1 MFRLLEDTQQ
11 RRCVLTVLMGAAL
24 LVYMTGAAEVVCGFD
39 LAMLAAL
46 VGGMPVFYS
55 AAAGLVQGRLSAD
68 FAVSLAVLGA
78 IYLGSRGGDAEQM
91 YLVAAEVILVMLI
104 GKALVQAAVNRTRG
118 GIEAL
123 VALRPATARVR
134 SGDREQFVPIDEI
147 EPKDIVIVRPGDR
160 IAVDGAVVAGSSA
173 VDQSPL
179 IGESS
184 PADKTI
190 GARVF
195 AGTINLHGT
204 IEVEAECVGQATGL
218 ERIIRLVERAASDK
232 APRQRMADRY
242 ATWFVPIVLG
252 VALVCYAISGE
263 ILRSLAVLV
272 VACPCALVRAAP
284 TAIAAVIGGLARQGV
299 LAREGAAL
307 ETLGGLRSVV
317 FGKTGTLTLGR
328 PRIARIVPAG
338 GYVENDVLRLAAA
351 VERHSDH
358 PLGKLIA
365 ERAAAEGF
373 HPVESKRFAAHAG
386 LGVEAMV
393 AGRRLRVGSP
403 RLMELCQV
411 ALPEALRQQVDGLS
425 AAGYGVVLVA
435 RDREAVGAVAVRDT
449 VRPEAKAAV
458 AGLGALKIER
468 IVLLTGDSPA
478 AARTVAEEVGIGDLR
493 TGLMPG
499 EKAAAVH
506 QIQQE
511 TGPVAMVGEGLSDAA
526 SLAAADVGIA
536 IAKIGTDVAIDSA
549 EIVLVGDD
557 LRRLPQAI
565 ARGRGMQKIIRQS
578 ILAFALVFN
587 VLGVTA
593 ASLGWLSPLAGAVL
607 HQACSLLVVLNSLR
621 LAIDDRRWRPRVA
634 AWRSGLARRRRRL
647 FAAAALLLAAAYAA
661 TGFYVVGAGQM
672 AVVQHF
678 GEIVRAEEPPGL
690 HYRLPYPLGRHG
702 VVDLSETGR
711 VEIGLAALAG
721 GATLVDV
728 TAAIEYRV
736 ADPVAALVRI
746 GRQDIDGS
754 NKWDRLVRAV
764 AESALRAELA
774 GRAGDEIL
782 GAARQ
787 AIEQA
792 AERRLAAE
800 MLRYGSGLA
809 ITSIRLAG
817 MQPPREVL
825 PALREAAGAREE
837 KRAQISQAEAYRFE
851 TESFAES
858 EAAKRRLEA
867 EGFGAEQTERA
878 AGAADRF
885 LAMAEAHKLDRQVDR
900 TRLYLETVEEILAGR
915 RKVIVDRTA
924 PDVRRQIRLGE
935 LWSMPLQPATR
946 PADANSSPPEDRIR

>member
-1 MFRLLEDTQQ
+1 MFGLLEDTQQ
-11 RRCVLTVLMGAAL
+11 RHRVLTVLMAAAV
-24 LVYMTGAAEVVCGFD
+24 LVYVTGAAEVVCGFD

-46 VGGMPVFYS
+46 VGGCPIFYS
-55 AAAGLVQGRLSAD
+55 AAAALVRGRLSAD
-68 FAVSLAVLGA
+68 FAVSLAVLA
-78 IYLGSRGGDAEQM
+78 AVYLGYRGGCAENM
-91 YLVAAEVILVMLI
+91 HLVAAEVVLVMLI
-104 GKALVQAAVNRTRG
+104 GKALEHVAVNRTRG

-123 VALRPATARVR
+123 LALRPETARVR
-134 SGDREQFVPIDEI
+134 SGNREHFVPIDEI
-147 EPKDIVIVRPGDR
+147 EPEDIVIVRPGDR

-173 VDQSPL
+173 VDQSPI
-179 IGESS
+179 IGESL
-184 PADKTI
+184 PANKTI

-204 IEVEAECVGQATGL
+204 IEVEAERVGRGTAL
-218 ERIIRLVERAASDK
+218 DRIIRLVERAASGK
-232 APRQRMADRY
+232 APSQRLADRC

-252 VALVCYAISGE
+252 IALVCYAISGDI
-263 ILRSLAVLV
+263 ILSVAILV
-272 VACPCALVRAAP
+272 VACPCALVLAAP
-284 TAIAAVIGGLARQGV
+284 TAIAAAIGALARQGV
-299 LAREGAAL
+299 LVKEGTAL
-307 ETLGGLRSVV
+307 EKLGRLRSVV

-328 PRIARIVPAG
+328 LRIARIVPAG
-338 GYVENDVLRLAAA
+338 GYGENDVLRLAAA

-358 PLGKLIA
+358 PIGKLIA

-373 HPVESKRFAAHAG
+373 HPVESKRFEAHPG
-386 LGVEAMV
+386 LGAEAVV

-403 RLMELCQV
+403 RLMELCQIL
-411 ALPEALRQQVDGLS
+411 LPDALRQQVDGLS

-435 RDREAVGAVAVRDT
+435 RDREAVGAVAVEDT
-449 VRPEAKAAV
+449 VRPGAKAAV
-458 AGLGALKIER
+458 ARLGELKIER
-468 IVLLTGDSPA
+468 IVMLTGDNPA
-478 AARTVAEEVGIGDLR
+478 AARPVAEELGIGEIR
-493 TGLMPG
+493 TDLMPD
-499 EKAAAVH
+499 EKVAALR
-506 QIQQE
+506 QIQKE
-511 TGPVAMVGEGLSDAA
+511 AGPAAMVGDGINDAA

-536 IAKIGTDVAIDSA
+536 IAKIGADGAIDSA
-549 EIVLVGDD
+549 EMVLVGDD
-557 LRRLPQAI
+557 LRRLPGAI
-565 ARGRGMQKIIRQS
+565 ALSRWMQKIVWQS

-607 HQACSLLVVLNSLR
+607 HQACSLIVVLNSLR
-621 LAIDDRRWRPRVA
+621 LAIDYRGWRLRVDD
-634 AWRSGLARRRRRL
+634 WRAGFARRRRRL

-678 GEIVRAEEPPGL
+678 GEIVHAEEPPGL

-702 VVDLSETGR
+702 VVNLGETGR
-711 VEIGLAALAG
+711 VEIGLLAVAG
-721 GATLVDV
+721 GTSLVDV
-728 TAAIEYRV
+728 KAVVEYRV
-736 ADPVAALVRI
+736 ADPVAALVRV

-787 AIEQA
+787 AIERA

-837 KRAQISQAEAYRFE
+837 KRAQISQAEAYRSE

-867 EGFGAEQTERA
+867 EGFGIEEKEKA

-915 RKVIVDRTA
+915 RKIIVDRTA
-924 PDVRRQIRLGE
+924 PGVRRQVRLGE
-935 LWSMPLQPATR
+935 LWSLPLQPATR
-946 PADANSSPPEDRIR
+946 PANANSSPPEDRIR

>member
-1 MFRLLEDTQQ
+1 MFGLLEDTQQ
-11 RRCVLTVLMGAAL
+11 RHCVLTVLMAAAV
-24 LVYMTGAAEVVCGFD
+24 LVYVTGAAEVVCGFD

-46 VGGMPVFYS
+46 VGGCPIFYS
-55 AAAGLVQGRLSAD
+55 AAAALVRGRLSAD
-68 FAVSLAVLGA
+68 FAVSLAVLAA
-78 IYLGSRGGDAEQM
+78 IYLGYRGGCAENM
-91 YLVAAEVILVMLI
+91 HLVAAEVVLVMLI
-104 GKALVQAAVNRTRG
+104 GKVLEHAAVNRTRG

-123 VALRPATARVR
+123 LALRPETARVR
-134 SGDREQFVPIDEI
+134 SGNREHFVPIDEI
-147 EPKDIVIVRPGDR
+147 EPEDIVIVRPGDR

-173 VDQSPL
+173 VDQSPI

-184 PADKTI
+184 PANKTI
-190 GARVF
+190 GERVF

-204 IEVEAECVGQATGL
+204 IEVEAERVGRGTAL
-218 ERIIRLVERAASDK
+218 DRIIRLVERAASGK
-232 APRQRMADRY
+232 APAQRLADRC

-252 VALVCYAISGE
+252 IALVCYAISGD
-263 ILRSLAVLV
+263 ILRSVAILV
-272 VACPCALVRAAP
+272 VACPCALVLAAP
-284 TAIAAVIGGLARQGV
+284 TAIAAAIGALARQGV
-299 LAREGAAL
+299 LVKEGAAL
-307 ETLGGLRSVV
+307 EKLGRLRSVV

-328 PRIARIVPAG
+328 PRIVRIVPAG
-338 GYVENDVLRLAAA
+338 GYGENDVLRLAAA

-358 PLGKLIA
+358 PIGKLIA

-373 HPVESKRFAAHAG
+373 HPVESKRFEAHPG
-386 LGVEAMV
+386 LGAEAVV

-403 RLMELCQV
+403 RLMELCQIL
-411 ALPEALRQQVDGLS
+411 LPDALRQQVDGLS
-425 AAGYGVVLVA
+425 AAGCGVVLVA
-435 RDREAVGAVAVRDT
+435 RDREAVGAVAFQDT
-449 VRPEAKAAV
+449 VRSEAKAAV
-458 AGLGALKIER
+458 AGLGELKIER
-468 IVLLTGDSPA
+468 IVMLTGDNPA
-478 AARTVAEEVGIGDLR
+478 AARPVAEELGIGEIR
-493 TGLMPG
+493 TDLMPG
-499 EKAAAVH
+499 EKAAAFR
-506 QIQQE
+506 QIQKE
-511 TGPVAMVGEGLSDAA
+511 SGPAAMVGDGVNDAA
-526 SLAAADVGIA
+526 SLATADVGIA
-536 IAKIGTDVAIDSA
+536 IAKIGTDVATDSV
-549 EIVLVGDD
+549 EMVLVGDD
-557 LRRLPQAI
+557 LRKLPGAI
-565 ARGRGMQKIIRQS
+565 ALSRWMQKIIWQS
-578 ILAFALVFN
+578 ILGFSLVFN

-607 HQACSLLVVLNSLR
+607 HQACSLIVVLNSLR
-621 LAIDDRRWRPRVA
+621 LAIDYRGWQLRIDDWRA
-634 AWRSGLARRRRRL
+634 GLARRRRRL

-661 TGFYVVGAGQM
+661 TGFYVVGPGQM

-702 VVDLSETGR
+702 VVNLGETGR

-721 GATLVDV
+721 GASLVDV
-728 TAAIEYRV
+728 TAAVEYRV
-736 ADPVAALVRI
+736 TDPVAALVRI

-792 AERRLAAE
+792 VERRLAAE

-817 MQPPREVL
+817 MQPPWEVL

-924 PDVRRQIRLGE
+924 PDVRRQVRLGE
-935 LWSMPLQPATR
+935 LWSVPLQPATR